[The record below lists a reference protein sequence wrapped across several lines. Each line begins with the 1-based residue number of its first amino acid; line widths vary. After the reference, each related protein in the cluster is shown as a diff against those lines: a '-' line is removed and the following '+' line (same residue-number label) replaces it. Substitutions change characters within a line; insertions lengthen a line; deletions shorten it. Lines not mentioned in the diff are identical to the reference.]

1 MIHSFLDARNSK
13 DRSPRSA
20 EWKKPDTWHK
30 TKWLHMSKSS
40 TVKSNVGKEIRTLV
54 EGVGL
59 EGLRLIANGSLRE
72 VLRVVDIWKWSH
84 H

>member
-1 MIHSFLDARNSK
+1 
-13 DRSPRSA
+13 
-20 EWKKPDTWHK
+20 
-30 TKWLHMSKSS
+30 MSKSS

-72 VLRVVDIWKWSH
+72 VLRVVDIWK
-84 H
+84 